1 MPVKDN
7 EKNKAYVE
15 KHRKKL
21 RETIGDAEYRKR
33 EAEARA
39 LRRKKEK
46 ERKALEAIT
55 LPPIKPSNNNE
66 LFEIPKLQ
74 SLDINNLINLLPP
87 PPLPKPQ
94 EKKKRG
100 RKPKPQEEITDNM
113 TYKEKRRIYMRNYM
127 AKYLKSKK

>member
-1 MPVKDN
+1 LGNDGYK
-7 EKNKAYVE
+7 
-15 KHRKKL
+15 
-21 RETIGDAEYRKR
+21 KR

-46 ERKALEAIT
+46 ERKAQQAIT
-55 LPPIKPSNNNE
+55 LPPLKPLNIPD
-66 LFEIPKLQ
+66 LFDIPKLQ
-74 SLDINNLINLLPP
+74 QLDINNLINALPP
-87 PPLPKPQ
+87 VPKPQ

-127 AKYLKSKK
+127 KNYKKKN